1 MASVFSRIIQGEI
14 PSFKVAEDESYY
26 AFLDINPV
34 AWGHTLVVPKTEV
47 DYIFDL
53 PAEQLSGLMLFAQKV
68 ARAIEK
74 EVPCLRIGISV
85 IGLEVPHAHVHLI
98 PLNSMS
104 DMDFLK
110 PKQPRD
116 SAEMK
121 ILADKIFQTYNQM
134 SYIN

>member
-1 MASVFSRIIQGEI
+1 MAGIFTRIIQGEI
-14 PSFKVAEDESYY
+14 PSYKLAEDESHF

-34 AWGHTLVVPKTEV
+34 SWGHALVVPKTEV

-53 PAEQLSGLMLFAQKV
+53 SADQLSGLMLFAQKV
-68 ARAIEK
+68 ARAIEQ

-98 PLNSMS
+98 PLNSMA

-110 PKQPRD
+110 PRQPRD
-116 SAEMK
+116 AAEMK
-121 ILADKIFQTYNQM
+121 LLADKVLQRFQQNH
-134 SYIN
+134 